1 MKYFIALALTASNLL
16 LSDEKVF
23 QEGDT
28 FEARKFEAITLYFY
42 RADATRLDTARDFAF
57 SLNDFIDYAAIDQRD
72 LYKIRR
78 GDTFK
83 IIESFKNGDIFQVNL
98 DSKKSKRE
106 KYFVLSED
114 LDNRFL
120 TRINEES

>member
-1 MKYFIALALTASNLL
+1 MKYFIALALATSNIL

-23 QEGDT
+23 QKGDI

-42 RADATRLDTARDFAF
+42 RSDATRLDTARDFAF
-57 SLNDFIDYAAIDQRD
+57 SLNDFMDYAAIDQRD

-78 GDTFK
+78 GETFQ
-83 IIESFKNGDIFQVNL
+83 ITESFKNGDIFQVNL
-98 DSKKSKRE
+98 DSSKSKRE

-114 LDNRFL
+114 LENRFL
-120 TRINEES
+120 TRIDQES

>member
-1 MKYFIALALTASNLL
+1 MKYFIVLALATSNLL

-23 QEGDT
+23 QKGDI

-42 RADATRLDTARDFAF
+42 RSDATRLDTARDFAF
-57 SLNDFIDYAAIDQRD
+57 SLNDFMDYAAIDQRD

-78 GDTFK
+78 GETFQ
-83 IIESFKNGDIFQVNL
+83 ITESFKNGDIFQVNL
-98 DSKKSKRE
+98 DSSKSKRE

-114 LDNRFL
+114 LENRFL
-120 TRINEES
+120 TRIDQES

>member
-1 MKYFIALALTASNLL
+1 MKYFIALALATSNLL

-23 QEGDT
+23 QKGDI

-42 RADATRLDTARDFAF
+42 RSDATRLDTARDFAF
-57 SLNDFIDYAAIDQRD
+57 SLNDFMDYAAIDQRD

-78 GDTFK
+78 GETFQ
-83 IIESFKNGDIFQVNL
+83 ITESFKNGDIFQVNL
-98 DSKKSKRE
+98 DSSKSKRE

-114 LDNRFL
+114 LENRFL
-120 TRINEES
+120 TRIDQES

>member
-57 SLNDFIDYAAIDQRD
+57 SLNDFMTWQSLERASRAGSCSLRGPSQR
-72 LYKIRR
+72 RQAHMS
-78 GDTFK
+78 TC
-83 IIESFKNGDIFQVNL
+83 
-98 DSKKSKRE
+98 KRE
-106 KYFVLSED
+106 S
-114 LDNRFL
+114 
-120 TRINEES
+120 

>member
-16 LSDEKVF
+16 LCDEKVF

-42 RADATRLDTARDFAF
+42 RSDATRLDTARDFAF
-57 SLNDFIDYAAIDQRD
+57 SINDFIDYAAIDQRD

-83 IIESFKNGDIFQVNL
+83 ITESFKNGDIFQVNL

>member
-1 MKYFIALALTASNLL
+1 MKYFIALALATSNLL

-23 QEGDT
+23 QKGDI

-42 RADATRLDTARDFAF
+42 RSDATRLDTARDFSF
-57 SLNDFIDYAAIDQRD
+57 SLNDFMDYATIDQRD

-78 GDTFK
+78 GETFQ
-83 IIESFKNGDIFQVNL
+83 ITESFKNGDIFQVNL
-98 DSKKSKRE
+98 DSSKSKRE

-114 LDNRFL
+114 LENRFL
-120 TRINEES
+120 TRIDQES

>member
-1 MKYFIALALTASNLL
+1 MKYFIALALATSNIL

-23 QEGDT
+23 QKGDI

-42 RADATRLDTARDFAF
+42 RSDATRLDTARDFAF
-57 SLNDFIDYAAIDQRD
+57 SLNDFMYYATIDQRD

-78 GDTFK
+78 GETFQ
-83 IIESFKNGDIFQVNL
+83 ITESFKNGDIFQVNL
-98 DSKKSKRE
+98 DSSKSKRE

-114 LDNRFL
+114 LENRFL
-120 TRINEES
+120 TRIDQES